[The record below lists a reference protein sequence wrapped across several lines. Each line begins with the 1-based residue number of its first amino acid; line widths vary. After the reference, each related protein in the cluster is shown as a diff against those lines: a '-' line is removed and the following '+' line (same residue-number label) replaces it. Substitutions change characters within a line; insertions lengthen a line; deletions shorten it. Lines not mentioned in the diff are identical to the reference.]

1 MTIQTRILGTVIAVT
16 VLASTACRD
25 SGYSDS
31 DTASGVVTDT
41 TAVGGNVEAYSDA
54 NAVAFLQ
61 TVNTGEIEAAGLA
74 KTKATDPEIKAF
86 ARQMETDHQQM
97 KNEVAQTAQRLGLST
112 TGTDQDLL
120 EDHQE
125 DMRELNEAA
134 AGNEFDDKYIDE
146 QVEAHRSALDRI
158 EDAIERTQNA
168 EFRSLLEKARG
179 AVEGHLRR
187 AEELDKKV

>member
-1 MTIQTRILGTVIAVT
+1 
-16 VLASTACRD
+16 
-25 SGYSDS
+25 
-31 DTASGVVTDT
+31 
-41 TAVGGNVEAYSDA
+41 VEAYSDA

-74 KTKATDPEIKAF
+74 KTKATDAEIKAF

-97 KNEVAQTAQRLGLST
+97 KDEVAQTAQRLGLST
-112 TGTDQDLL
+112 TGTDEDVL

-134 AGNEFDDKYIDE
+134 SGNEFDDKFIDE
-146 QVEAHRSALDRI
+146 QVEAHRNALDKI
-158 EDAIERTQNA
+158 DDAIERTQNA
-168 EFRSLLEKARG
+168 EFRSLLQKARG

-187 AEELDKKV
+187 AEQLDKKV

>member
-25 SGYSDS
+25 SGYSDT
-31 DTASGVVTDT
+31 DTAGGVVTDT
-41 TAVGGNVEAYSDA
+41 TAVGGNVEAYTDA

-74 KTKATDPEIKAF
+74 KTKATDAEIKAF

-97 KNEVAQTAQRLGLST
+97 KDEVAQTAQRLGLST
-112 TGTDQDLL
+112 TGTNQDLL

-125 DMRELNEAA
+125 DMRELNEAS
-134 AGNEFDDKYIDE
+134 AGNDFDDKYIDE
-146 QVEAHRSALDRI
+146 QVEAHKNALDKI
-158 EDAIERTQNA
+158 DDAIEKTQNA
-168 EFRSLLEKARG
+168 EFKGLLQKARG
-179 AVEGHLRR
+179 AVDGHLKH
-187 AEELDKKV
+187 AERLDKKA

>member
-1 MTIQTRILGTVIAVT
+1 MAIQTRILGTVIAVT

-31 DTASGVVTDT
+31 DTAGVVTDT

-54 NAVAFLQ
+54 NAVAYIQ

-74 KTKATDPEIKAF
+74 KTKATDAEIKAF
-86 ARQMETDHQQM
+86 ARQMENDHQQM
-97 KNEVAQTAQRLGLST
+97 KNEVAQTAERLGVST

-120 EDHQE
+120 EDHQD
-125 DMRELNEAA
+125 DMRELNEAS
-134 AGNEFDDKYIDE
+134 AGNDFDDKYIDN
-146 QVEAHRSALDRI
+146 QVEAHRNALDKI
-158 EDAIERTQNA
+158 DDAIERTQNA
-168 EFRSLLEKARG
+168 EFRSLLQKARG

-187 AEELDKKV
+187 AEELDKKA

>member
-41 TAVGGNVEAYSDA
+41 TAVGGNVEAYTDA

-74 KTKATDPEIKAF
+74 KTKATDAEIKAF

-97 KNEVAQTAQRLGLST
+97 KDEVAQTAQRLGVST

-120 EDHQE
+120 EEHQE
-125 DMRELNEAA
+125 DMRELNEAS
-134 AGNEFDDKYIDE
+134 AGNDFDDKYIDN
-146 QVEAHRSALDRI
+146 QVEAHKNALDEI
-158 EDAIERTQNA
+158 DDAIERTQNA
-168 EFRSLLEKARG
+168 EFRSLLQKARG

-187 AEELDKKV
+187 AEQLDKKA